1 MSKDGTRWVI
11 AGSEIQQLS
20 PTNEILRHLAYSPGD
35 PQPKAIVASDREDK
49 IFVLEENQNL
59 QRVRGLTL
67 IKTTADAANQQTI
80 SDWKVDLQK
89 DIVAHKDFSL
99 ADGKPVV
106 TGGQTMPEKLT
117 LHLQPNPLKRD
128 KPGSVEVAV
137 GFDKDGS
144 FLKTTDGL
152 PLRTISD
159 TPHLIRALLVA
170 NGAKTIDVFQDDGAV
185 VEQFRI
191 SNVDQMMAFDCGDF
205 ELK

>member
-1 MSKDGTRWVI
+1 MRRAI
-11 AGSEIQQLS
+11 LS
-20 PTNEILRHLAYSPGD
+20 PRRLLHPTAKIKFLCWRKIRH
-35 PQPKAIVASDREDK
+35 
-49 IFVLEENQNL
+49 L

-106 TGGQTMPEKLT
+106 TGGQTIPEKLT
-117 LHLQPNPLKRD
+117 LRLQPNPLKRD

-170 NGAKTIDVFQDDGAV
+170 NGAKAIDVFQDDGAV